1 MFLVAAGLIGLL
13 LGVGLS
19 LAADS
24 IAGGHLSEPIP
35 LQIRPDATK
44 TPVPNATR
52 SNDHQDSGG
61 PNGAPSSETPDP
73 TGANATAAATND
85 VSHDSGSG
93 AYEPG
98 SDSHGGSSGQD
109 D

>member
-52 SNDHQDSGG
+52 SNDHQDSGRSD
-61 PNGAPSSETPDP
+61 GAPSSETQDP
-73 TGANATAAATND
+73 TGANATAAAND

-93 AYEPG
+93 TYDPG

>member
-44 TPVPNATR
+44 SPIPNATR
-52 SNDHQDSGG
+52 SNDHQDSGR
-61 PNGAPSSETPDP
+61 PDGASPSETPDP
-73 TGANATAAATND
+73 TGANATAAATDD

-93 AYEPG
+93 TYDPG

>member
-52 SNDHQDSGG
+52 PNDHQDSSR
-61 PNGAPSSETPDP
+61 PDGAPTSETPDP
-73 TGANATAAATND
+73 GANATATAND

-93 AYEPG
+93 TYDPG